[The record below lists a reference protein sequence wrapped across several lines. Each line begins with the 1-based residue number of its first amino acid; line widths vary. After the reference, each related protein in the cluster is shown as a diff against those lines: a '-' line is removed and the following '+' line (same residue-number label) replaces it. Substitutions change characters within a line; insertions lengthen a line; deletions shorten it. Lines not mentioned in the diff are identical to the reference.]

1 MFYDEAMIRLQK
13 EWDIVL
19 SDDEVSEL
27 VVQFKDIA
35 PDDLPEQ
42 YNGLTSEDLFNI
54 LLFFDGERGEYP
66 DIFMFMLA
74 YRPDGMPK
82 FGLSVPD

>member
-1 MFYDEAMIRLQK
+1 MFYAEAMERLQN

-42 YNGLTSEDLFNI
+42 YNGLTSEDLFNV

-66 DIFMFMLA
+66 EIFMFMLS
-74 YRPDGMPK
+74 YRADGMPK
-82 FGLSVPD
+82 FGLCVPN